1 MTRLEAHRR
10 RWESEG
16 RLGNLL
22 RLEDLDRDEVAL
34 VNRTFLDRCRSGG
47 LDGVDGIYAAYAL
60 ALHEWGVMCPHPQHQ
75 RLYDGW
81 HRTDVPLQFSDSG
94 WYDCG
99 LCGSAVI
106 NR

>member
-1 MTRLEAHRR
+1 MTRLEAHRQ

-22 RLEDLDRDEVAL
+22 RLEELDRDEVAI
-34 VNRTFLDRCRSGG
+34 VNRSFLDRCKSQGYQ
-47 LDGVDGIYAAYAL
+47 GVDGIYSAYAHT
-60 ALHEWGVMCPHPQHQ
+60 LHEWGVMCPHPQHL

-81 HRTDVPLQFSDSG
+81 HRTDVPLPSVESPWF
-94 WYDCG
+94 DCG
-99 LCGSAVI
+99 LCGAAVI